1 MNVLKLL
8 FNPIFLLAAGL
19 HAGLLLIPV
28 AGGSSDTAVPAPDPE
43 GESITVTRIPPK
55 TTQSAKSAGQSAPS
69 RPTPAGATAV
79 RPSTAGGQT
88 VKATSQGRPQTAQ
101 QTNQDTSV
109 ERNTANRRRS
119 NNGNRT
125 SNSTAQSNQTD
136 SRNSSNEI
144 AVLPPDNSNS
154 ANNSSTNTNRT
165 SPAAQ
170 TPPTLVALKDGTQSE
185 IPNGLRIFLARLR
198 HSVLRTTDPEVEET
212 KQTWLATLNEQP
224 GLHASA
230 PQALDKAVEIRYP
243 ITPEENGSLR
253 RFVSCL
259 TPEPEKGLVGV
270 VVDAN
275 GTIAAEPTLL
285 RSSGYDF
292 LNDIA
297 LEKVKT
303 YDSFPNER
311 SQKIYTVPVE
321 VEYDKSACIDLA
333 DLKTN

>member
-55 TTQSAKSAGQSAPS
+55 TTQSAKSADQSAPS

-101 QTNQDTSV
+101 QTNQDASV
-109 ERNTANRRRS
+109 DRTTANRRRS
-119 NNGNRT
+119 NNGNHT
-125 SNSTAQSNQTD
+125 SDSTAQSNQTD

-144 AVLPPDNSNS
+144 SVLPADDSANS
-154 ANNSSTNTNRT
+154 ASTDTNRT
-165 SPAAQ
+165 SPASQA
-170 TPPTLVALKDGTQSE
+170 PPTLVALKNGTQSE
-185 IPNGLRIFLARLR
+185 IPNGLRNFLARLR
-198 HSVLRTTDPEVEET
+198 HSVLRTTDPEVEEA
-212 KQTWLATLNEQP
+212 KQKWLATLNEQP

-243 ITPEENGSLR
+243 ITPEANGSLR

-275 GTIAAEPTLL
+275 GTISAEPTLL

-303 YDSFPNER
+303 YDSFPDER
-311 SQKIYTVPVE
+311 SQKMYTVPVE

-333 DLKTN
+333 DLQTN